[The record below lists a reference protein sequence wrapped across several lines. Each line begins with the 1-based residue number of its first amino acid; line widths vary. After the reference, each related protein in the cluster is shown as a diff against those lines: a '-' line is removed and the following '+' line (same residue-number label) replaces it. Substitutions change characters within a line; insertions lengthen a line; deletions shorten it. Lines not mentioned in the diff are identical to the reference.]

1 MKGKKVIVTGG
12 AGFIGSNLAEHLCRD
27 NEVSIIDDLSTGRL
41 QNIQHLM
48 KTPNLKFTQGSI
60 TDLSL
65 LQDAFAGADY
75 VFHQAALA
83 SVPLSIQ
90 DPLRADEV
98 NVRGSLNV
106 LIAARDN
113 RVKKVICASSCA
125 IYGNTTTLPI
135 TESTSPDPQSPYA
148 VTKLTTEH
156 YCRVFSRIYGLPA
169 VCLRYFNV
177 YGPRQDPR
185 SDYAA
190 VIPRFI
196 TQALH
201 SQPLI
206 IFGTGN
212 QTRDFV
218 FVRDI
223 VAANITAA
231 DAASPGEYNIGSG
244 VETSILQL
252 ARTVMSVTKK
262 NSEIVYEPAR
272 PGEVLHSRADVSRA
286 EEAFGFTLRFSLEA
300 GLMETIKSFLKTEHD
315 KP

>member
-1 MKGKKVIVTGG
+1 MKGKRVVITGG

-48 KTPNLKFTQGSI
+48 KTPNLKFTRGSI
-60 TDLSL
+60 THLPL
-65 LQDAFAGADY
+65 LQSVFAGADY

-83 SVPLSIQ
+83 SVPMSIQ
-90 DPLRADEV
+90 EPIRTDEV
-98 NVRGSLNV
+98 NIRGTLNV

-113 RVKKVICASSCA
+113 GIKKVICASSCA

-148 VTKLTTEH
+148 VTKLATEH
-156 YCRVFSRIYGLPA
+156 YCRVFSSVYGLPA

-201 SQPLI
+201 GWPLI
-206 IFGTGN
+206 IFGTGS

-218 FVRDI
+218 FVRDV
-223 VAANITAA
+223 VAANIAAA
-231 DAASPGEYNIGSG
+231 DAAAPGEYNIGSG
-244 VETSILQL
+244 VETSILKL
-252 ARTVMSVTKK
+252 AQTVTAATKK

-286 EEAFGFTLRFSLEA
+286 EEAFGFKPRFSLEA
-300 GLMETIKSFLKTEHD
+300 GLTETVKFFLNE
-315 KP
+315 

>member
-1 MKGKKVIVTGG
+1 MKGKRVVITGG

-60 TDLSL
+60 TDLPL
-65 LQDAFAGADY
+65 LQSVFAGADY
-75 VFHQAALA
+75 IFHQAALA
-83 SVPLSIQ
+83 SVPMSIQ
-90 DPLRADEV
+90 EPIRTDEV

-135 TESTSPDPQSPYA
+135 TENASPDPQSPYA
-148 VTKLTTEH
+148 VTKLTAER

-190 VIPRFI
+190 VIPKFI

-201 SQPLI
+201 GRPLI
-206 IFGTGN
+206 IFGTGS

-218 FVRDI
+218 FVRDV
-223 VAANITAA
+223 VAANVAAA
-231 DAASPGEYNIGSG
+231 DAAAPGEYNIGSG
-244 VETSILQL
+244 VETSILKL
-252 ARTVMSVTKK
+252 ARTVTAATKK

-286 EEAFGFTLRFSLEA
+286 EEAFGFKPHFSLET
-300 GLMETIKSFLKTEHD
+300 GLTETVKSLLETEHGRL
-315 KP
+315 